1 MWAKLRN
8 NTNILINHPY
18 FIFKTTGMIFYK
30 KFLKKIHA
38 CEIHFFYWWSS
49 LEANGWCCFIL
60 EIRKATLTMDL
71 QDDRRNSFFKML
83 FWIAQKH
90 AFTHTHIILINE
102 RISKSTEGLL
112 YVVMGGTDGGNH
124 CCLGVSSQTLL
135 QKPEN
140 IQFIFKTL
148 HSFFSHQNNISCQS
162 KKNI

>member
-18 FIFKTTGMIFYK
+18 FIFKTTGMIF
-30 KFLKKIHA
+30 
-38 CEIHFFYWWSS
+38 FYWGSS

-148 HSFFSHQNNISCQS
+148 YSFFSHQNNISCQS

>member
-18 FIFKTTGMIFYK
+18 L
-30 KFLKKIHA
+30 FLKLQAWSFIKNLFKKNT
-38 CEIHFFYWWSS
+38 CMWDPFFFYWWSS

-60 EIRKATLTMDL
+60 EIRKATPNLDL

-90 AFTHTHIILINE
+90 AFTCIILINE

-148 HSFFSHQNNISCQS
+148 YSFFSHQNNISC
-162 KKNI
+162 